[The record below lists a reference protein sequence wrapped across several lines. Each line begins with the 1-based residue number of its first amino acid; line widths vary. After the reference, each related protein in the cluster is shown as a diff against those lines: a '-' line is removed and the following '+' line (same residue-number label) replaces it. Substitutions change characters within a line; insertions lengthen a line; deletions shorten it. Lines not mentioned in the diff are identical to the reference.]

1 MTRAETGSDT
11 DDLAHDSVT
20 LAEATFVSIATMAP
34 GVGAAFAV
42 IGGAA
47 FAGGALPASVVF
59 ALFGCVCVAV
69 AIGQLAKRVTSAAG
83 MPSYLAAAF
92 HGGAGFLSGWGTL
105 LVYAAAL
112 PYLALLVGNLVG
124 GAIGGALGL
133 GYTAWWIIGAL
144 GCIALA
150 LVMNYLGAQFGTRV
164 GMMLGAL
171 EIVVMLVL
179 SIWMIVAAGERN
191 TLSVFWTTHATVD
204 GFAGISGILAG
215 AVYAFLA
222 FIGFDAAAPLAEEA
236 KDPKH
241 TIKWAVIGSVVLV
254 GIFFVIT
261 TYASAVYFGPGS
273 YSDFLSYG
281 DGDPW
286 MEITHTF
293 WGIGWVILLI
303 TLLSSGLASA
313 NGAGMA
319 ATRVA
324 WALGRAG
331 TLPRAL
337 KHTHARFRSPVVAI
351 AVIFTA
357 ATAVTLAVGLS
368 YGPVTG
374 FMVTGTVL
382 TVGVLPIYMAV
393 CVACPVYYLRF
404 RRSEFRV
411 LTHLVVPMVGLAFLF
426 PTFCAG
432 AGITAFS
439 FVAPL
444 SYPLNMAGYFVAAW
458 WVIGIVALA
467 VIAVRHPQRL
477 DPSRILA
484 APSIDEELAELPDGT
499 NDKEEALL

>member
-1 MTRAETGSDT
+1 MTTHDGGGG
-11 DDLAHDSVT
+11 LARNSVT

-59 ALFGCVCVAV
+59 ALLGCACVAV
-69 AIGQLAKRVTSAAG
+69 AIGQLAKKVTSAAG

-112 PYLALLVGNLVG
+112 PYLALLVGNIVG
-124 GAIGGALGL
+124 GAVGGALGL
-133 GYTAWWIIGAL
+133 GYTAWWIIGAV
-144 GCIALA
+144 GCIGLA

-164 GMMLGAL
+164 GMMLGTL

-179 SIWMIVAAGERN
+179 SAWMIVAAGDRN
-191 TLSVFWTTHATVD
+191 TLSVFWTTHATVE
-204 GFAGISGILAG
+204 GFTGMSGILAG

-236 KDPKH
+236 KDPKR

-254 GIFFVIT
+254 GVFFVIT
-261 TYASAVYFGPGS
+261 TYASAVYFGPDQ
-273 YSDFLSYG
+273 YSGFLAYG
-281 DGDPW
+281 EGDPW
-286 MEITHTF
+286 MEITRTF
-293 WGIGWVILLI
+293 WGIGWVILLV

-331 TLPRAL
+331 TLPSLLRR
-337 KHTHARFRSPVVAI
+337 THPRFRSPVVAI
-351 AVIFTA
+351 AVVFA
-357 ATAVTLAVGLS
+357 VATTVTFAIGFA

-393 CVACPVYYLRF
+393 CVACPVYYLRYQ
-404 RRSEFRV
+404 RSEFRV
-411 LTHLVVPMVGLAFLF
+411 FTHLVVPMIGLVFLF

-432 AGITAFS
+432 AGVTLFS

-444 SYPLNMAGYFVAAW
+444 SYPLNLAGYFVAAW
-458 WVIGIVALA
+458 WVAGAVILA
-467 VIAVRHPQRL
+467 VIAVRNPERL
-477 DPSRILA
+477 DPRRILA
-484 APSIDEELAELPDGT
+484 ASSLDDEPAV
-499 NDKEEALL
+499 ALDLQLDNQKRAIL

>member
-1 MTRAETGSDT
+1 MTETEG
-11 DDLAHDSVT
+11 LARNSVT
-20 LAEATFVSIATMAP
+20 LPEATFVSIATMAP

-59 ALFGCVCVAV
+59 AMLGCFCVAV

-83 MPSYLAAAF
+83 MSSYLAAAF

-112 PYLALLVGNLVG
+112 PYLALLVGNMVG
-124 GAIGGALGL
+124 GALDGALGL

-144 GCIALA
+144 GCIGLA
-150 LVMNYLGAQFGTRV
+150 LVMNYLGAQFGTRA
-164 GMMLGAL
+164 GMLLGAL
-171 EIVVMLVL
+171 EIVVMLVI
-179 SIWMIVAAGERN
+179 STWMIVAAGDRN
-191 TLSVFWTTHATVD
+191 TLSVFWTDHATVE
-204 GFAGISGILAG
+204 GFTGMSGILAG

-236 KDPKH
+236 KDPKR
-241 TIKWAVIGSVVLV
+241 TIKWAVIGSVLLV
-254 GIFFVIT
+254 GAFFVVT
-261 TYASAVYFGPGS
+261 TYASAVYFGPDQYAG
-273 YSDFLSYG
+273 FLAYG

-286 MEITHTF
+286 MEITRTF
-293 WGIGWVILLI
+293 WGVGWVVLLV

-331 TLPRAL
+331 TLPKAFQ
-337 KHTHARFRSPVVAI
+337 HTHSRFRSPVVGI
-351 AVIFTA
+351 AVIFA
-357 ATAVTLAVGLS
+357 LATAVTLTVGLA

-374 FMVTGTVL
+374 FMVTGTIL

-393 CVACPVYYLRF
+393 CVACPVYYLRY
-404 RRSEFRV
+404 RRSDFRLV
-411 LTHLVVPMVGLAFLF
+411 THLVVPLVGLAFLF
-426 PTFCAG
+426 PVFCAG
-432 AGITAFS
+432 AGITVFS

-444 SYPLNMAGYFVAAW
+444 THPLDMAGYLVAAW
-458 WVIGIVALA
+458 WGIGILALA

-477 DPSRILA
+477 NPDHLLAGPSL
-484 APSIDEELAELPDGT
+484 DDELAGMTPAVIID
-499 NDKEEALL
+499 DKKEAIL